1 MFQLLL
7 TSLGCSRKQIY
18 ILYLIQNVSSIS
30 NKEKITAFKLNSFR
44 NFRLNILGKLHFRIN
59 GHLKDKKEMKG
70 GGFHD
75 ISYA

>member
-7 TSLGCSRKQIY
+7 RSLGCSRKQIY

-44 NFRLNILGKLHFRIN
+44 NFRLNILGKLHFEIN
-59 GHLKDKKEMKG
+59 GHLKDKKEMRG
-70 GGFHD
+70 GGFYD